1 MNSKELKNIRIGS
14 ADIYVIKWTGI
25 VPENSEIEKDDNMIG
40 RTKNGATF
48 NYSAEWATAESDD
61 GKARR
66 SKLKSET
73 ASLNYGNITPN
84 SETIEVLVATAR
96 RGEIENGTRRT
107 KLGGITNDKGEK
119 YLIRAVHRDSVC
131 GDLRITGV
139 GVNKGGWEQGF
150 NDSEQV
156 INSTFEFEPLLD
168 DEGTLAYYDED
179 AMNPDSMNVI
189 LAAGSSAGKTKV
201 SSVNPVALSGNNLKY
216 KIGDSA
222 EDVYYD
228 QTCTTGW
235 TALTVG
241 TTEIS
246 ATAGKIITVV
256 EVDSSNKA
264 KRCGTAVVID
274 NLG

>member
-14 ADIYVIKWTGI
+14 ADIYVTKWTGT
-25 VPENSEIEKDDNMIG
+25 VPENSEIEKDENMIG

-48 NYSAEWATAESDD
+48 NYSAEWVTAESDD

-96 RGEIENGTRRT
+96 RGDIENGTRRT

-131 GDLRITGV
+131 GDLRKTGV
-139 GVNKGGWEQGF
+139 GVNKGGWEQAF

-179 AMNPDSMNVI
+179 AMNPDSMKVT
-189 LAAGSSAGKTKV
+189 LAAGSSTGKTKV
-201 SSVNPVALSGNNLKY
+201 LSVSPVALSGNNLKY

-228 QTCTTGW
+228 QVCSSGW

>member
-14 ADIYVIKWTGI
+14 ADIYVMKWTGT
-25 VPENSEIEKDDNMIG
+25 VPENSVIEKDENMLG

-48 NYSAEWATAESDD
+48 NYSSEWTTAASDD

-73 ASLNYGNITPN
+73 ASIGYGNITPN
-84 SETIEVLVATAR
+84 SETLEALVATAR

-119 YLIRAVHRDSVC
+119 YLIRMLHRDPVC

-139 GVNKGGWEQGF
+139 GLNKGGWEQAF
-150 NDSEQV
+150 NDSEQI
-156 INSTFEFEPLLD
+156 INSTFELEPLLD

-179 AMNPDSMNVI
+179 AMNPDSMKVT
-189 LAAGSSAGKTKV
+189 LVAGSSAGKTKV
-201 SSVNPVALSGNNLKY
+201 SAVIPITLSGNNLKY

-222 EDVYYD
+222 EEVYYD
-228 QTCTTGW
+228 QTCSTGW

-256 EVDSSNKA
+256 EVDGSNRA
-264 KRCGTAVVID
+264 KRLGAATIID

>member
-14 ADIYVIKWTGI
+14 ADIYVTKWTGI
-25 VPENSEIEKDDNMIG
+25 VPENSEIEKDENMIG

-48 NYSAEWATAESDD
+48 NYSAEWVTAESDD

-96 RGEIENGTRRT
+96 RGDIENGTRRT

-139 GVNKGGWEQGF
+139 GVNKGGWEQAF

-179 AMNPDSMNVI
+179 AMNPDSMKVT
-189 LAAGSSAGKTKV
+189 LAAGSSTGKTKV
-201 SSVNPVALSGNNLKY
+201 LSVNPVALSGNNLKY

-235 TALTVG
+235 TTLTVG

>member
-14 ADIYVIKWTGI
+14 ADIYVTKWTGT
-25 VPENSEIEKDDNMIG
+25 VPENSEIEKDENMIG

-48 NYSAEWATAESDD
+48 NYSAEWVTAESDD

-139 GVNKGGWEQGF
+139 GVNKGGWEQAF

-179 AMNPDSMNVI
+179 AMNPDSMKVT
-189 LAAGSSAGKTKV
+189 LAAGSSTGKTKV
-201 SSVNPVALSGNNLKY
+201 LSVNPVALSGNNLKY

>member
-1 MNSKELKNIRIGS
+1 MNSKELKTIRIGS
-14 ADIYVIKWTGI
+14 ADIYVIKWTGTL
-25 VPENSEIEKDDNMIG
+25 PENSVIEKDENMIG

-48 NYSAEWATAESDD
+48 NYSADWYAAESDD

-66 SKLKSET
+66 SKLRSET

-84 SETIEVLVATAR
+84 SETLAVLVATAR
-96 RGEIENGTRRT
+96 RGEVENGIRRT
-107 KLGGITNDKGEK
+107 KLGGKTNDKGEK
-119 YLIRAVHRDSVC
+119 YLIRVLHRDPVY
-131 GDLRITGV
+131 GDIRITGV
-139 GVNKGGWEQGF
+139 GTNKGGWEQAF

-156 INSTFEFEPLLD
+156 INSTFEFDPELD

-179 AMNPDSMNVI
+179 AMSPDGMKVT

-201 SSVNPVALSGNNLKY
+201 LSVNPVALSGNNLKY

-228 QTCTTGW
+228 QVCSSGW
-235 TALTVG
+235 TALTIG

-264 KRCGTAVVID
+264 KRLGAASVID